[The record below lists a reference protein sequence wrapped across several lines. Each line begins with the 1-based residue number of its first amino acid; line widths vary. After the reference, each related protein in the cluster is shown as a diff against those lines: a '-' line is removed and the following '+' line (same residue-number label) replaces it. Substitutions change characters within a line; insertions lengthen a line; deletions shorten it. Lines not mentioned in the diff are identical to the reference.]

1 MINLV
6 NLRNSY
12 DVDTLEFIT
21 FKENFTTM
29 KKITLAIMALAL
41 VVSLNSCKE
50 TTKEDVNEVTN
61 EMDEGMDDHDHDGED
76 HDHDSELMVGKE
88 IMVAMG
94 SKSGSN
100 VTGSIMLTQGEEE
113 VTMVASFTGFTP
125 GEHAIHIHENGDC
138 SSDDAKSAGGHWNP
152 TTEDH
157 GKWGGDHEHHMGDIG
172 NLMANEAGG
181 ATLTF
186 STDKWCLGCDDEERN
201 VIGKS
206 FIVHASADDF
216 ESQPSGAAGAR
227 EACGV
232 IE

>member
-1 MINLV
+1 
-6 NLRNSY
+6 
-12 DVDTLEFIT
+12 
-21 FKENFTTM
+21 M
-29 KKITLAIMALAL
+29 KKITLAIMALGL
-41 VVSLNSCKE
+41 ITSLNSCKE
-50 TTKEDVNEVTN
+50 STKEEVQEVTT
-61 EMDEGMDDHDHDGED
+61 EMSEHNHGEDSHSHDGGDQDHDHN
-76 HDHDSELMVGKE
+76 DSMVGKE
-88 IMVAMG
+88 VMVAMG

-100 VTGSIMLTQGEEE
+100 VTGTIVLTQGEKE

-138 SSDDAKSAGGHWNP
+138 SSDDGKSAGGHWNP

-157 GKWGGDHEHHMGDIG
+157 GKWGDHDHHMGDIG
-172 NLMANEAGG
+172 NLVANEEGG

-186 STDKWCLGCDDEERN
+186 STDKWCIGCDDETKN
-201 VIGKS
+201 VLGKA

-232 IE
+232 IQ

>member
-1 MINLV
+1 
-6 NLRNSY
+6 
-12 DVDTLEFIT
+12 
-21 FKENFTTM
+21 M
-29 KKITLAIMALAL
+29 KKITLAIMALGLIA
-41 VVSLNSCKE
+41 SLNSCKE
-50 TTKEDVNEVTN
+50 STKEEVKEVTT
-61 EMDEGMDDHDHDGED
+61 EMSEHNHGED
-76 HDHDSELMVGKE
+76 SHSHNGGDQDHEHNDSMVGKE
-88 IMVAMG
+88 VMVAMG

-100 VTGSIMLTQGEEE
+100 VSGTIMLTQGEKE

-138 SSDDAKSAGGHWNP
+138 SSDDGKSAGGHWNP

-157 GKWGGDHEHHMGDIG
+157 GKWGDHDHHMGDIG
-172 NLMANEAGG
+172 NLVANEEGG

-186 STDKWCLGCDDEERN
+186 STDKWCIGCDDETKN
-201 VIGKS
+201 VLGKA

-232 IE
+232 IQ